1 MESELC
7 FPVWFKALNCS
18 FWTETSH
25 LTCLRRLEHLTV
37 EVKTFWYLECR
48 PLVSN
53 GLRTQVAA
61 SDDRSTYS
69 FKPWEDLSLVFVE
82 LMLVIQLLSLL
93 FIIYNLPTRLRALTG
108 VSYSLYPLQTISK

>member
-25 LTCLRRLEHLTV
+25 FTCPRRLEHLTV
-37 EVKTFWYLECR
+37 EVKTFRYLECR
-48 PLVSN
+48 SLVSN
-53 GLRTQVAA
+53 GLRTQVTA

-82 LMLVIQLLSLL
+82 LM
-93 FIIYNLPTRLRALTG
+93 
-108 VSYSLYPLQTISK
+108 